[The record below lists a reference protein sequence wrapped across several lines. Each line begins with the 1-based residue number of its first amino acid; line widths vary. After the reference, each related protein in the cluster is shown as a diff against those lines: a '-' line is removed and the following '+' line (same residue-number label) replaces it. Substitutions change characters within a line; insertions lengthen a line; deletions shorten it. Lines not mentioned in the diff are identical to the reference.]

1 MDYKNLKYYAKLYG
15 ISVIK
20 GDKLKSVNTLAN
32 QIYKY
37 EVDRKIKNGLYPFLT
52 GK

>member
-1 MDYKNLKYYAKLYG
+1 MEYRNLKYYAKKYG

-20 GDKLKSVNTLAN
+20 NGKFKSVNTLAN
-32 QIYKY
+32 DIYNY